1 MRTRKALVAAI
12 AALTLMIPAGSA
24 DAAGP
29 GKTCGSLS
37 GQWCD
42 VRLFC
47 QFRPGT
53 CGRFDLTGTCA
64 RMPRFCP
71 QVTGPPLV
79 VCGCNGQTYG
89 NDCMRQQAG
98 VSLAHKGK
106 C

>member
-1 MRTRKALVAAI
+1 MRMRTPLVAAI
-12 AALTLMIPAGSA
+12 VALTLMIPAASA

-29 GKTCGSLS
+29 GQTCGGFF

-42 VRLFC
+42 AGLFC
-47 QFRPGT
+47 QFKPGT

-71 QVTGPPLV
+71 QITGPRLV
-79 VCGCNGQTYG
+79 VCGCNGQTYF
-89 NDCMRQQAG
+89 NDCARQQAG